1 MLLKL
6 QPRVSERLSALSP
19 SQPPTSPLVR
29 HRAESTR
36 FSSES
41 DFAVCHTHSPPS
53 QPLPAASIGNR
64 SHSVKN
70 NKTAGRT
77 SGQTK
82 TRRTKAA
89 PLRTT
94 ASVCAV
100 PNLTAGPYADPTRP
114 AQRLPADPIPNA
126 EPRVAALTPN
136 APRQT
141 EAPHRRVT
149 APLGKFSASSD
160 ALCVGAAVFKAAPS
174 AAAVQPPV
182 LRTPN
187 GTAERHR
194 RAPQDG
200 ECGVTTGSDGRT
212 RGVPTADGAD
222 RADGPPAPPLP
233 SRPFVRGRPARRH
246 GRHPPPP
253 RGAPGAQ
260 PTGRGAAAGTGGAR
274 RGRRAANGRSA
285 PSRARS
291 VP

>member
-1 MLLKL
+1 VHPMLLKL

-126 EPRVAALTPN
+126 ELRVAALTPN

-160 ALCVGAAVFKAAPS
+160 ALCVGAAAFKAAPS

-212 RGVPTADGAD
+212 RGEVSIVYQ
-222 RADGPPAPPLP
+222 RNRLLL
-233 SRPFVRGRPARRH
+233 FEC
-246 GRHPPPP
+246 
-253 RGAPGAQ
+253 
-260 PTGRGAAAGTGGAR
+260 
-274 RGRRAANGRSA
+274 
-285 PSRARS
+285 
-291 VP
+291 